1 MTEYVPRITAQTGD
15 PDQEHIDA
23 AVADMN
29 PGLLAEWKRMHHSDE
44 IRKAYAHL
52 DRDTL
57 ESRLAFEWKGGVEK
71 RVKLNAWQAQN
82 QADKI
87 AAIQKTAKAS
97 EGALAAM
104 QHVLDLRRQGRKT
117 VKVEDLIDIYNTQ
130 ENK

>member
-1 MTEYVPRITAQTGD
+1 MTEYVPRITAQIGD
-15 PDQEHIDA
+15 PDQEHIDV

-44 IRKAYAHL
+44 IRKAYAGL
-52 DRDTL
+52 DRGTL